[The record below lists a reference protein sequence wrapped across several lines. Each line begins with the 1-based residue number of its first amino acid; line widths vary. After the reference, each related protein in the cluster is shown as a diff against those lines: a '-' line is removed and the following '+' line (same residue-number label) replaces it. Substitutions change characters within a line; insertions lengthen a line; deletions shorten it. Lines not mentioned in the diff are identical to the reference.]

1 MSCYGQ
7 VLPHKKHGKTWLGRK
22 DSNLRIPAPKAGA
35 LPLGHAPT
43 PRSPRT
49 AHSAGWGGN
58 SYRSRGYSAAA
69 TLRAYSRRVSVR
81 VWSDSHPGRARSLAV
96 RLAASARS
104 NRPKTADPEPDMA
117 ANVAPASSN
126 DWRIRP
132 IAG

>member
-43 PRSPRT
+43 PRGPGPR
-49 AHSAGWGGN
+49 AACSAAWGGN
-58 SYRSRGYSAAA
+58 TYRSRGYSVAA
-69 TLRAYSRRVSVR
+69 TLRAYSRRLR
-81 VWSDSHPGRARSLAV
+81 VLVCSDSHPGRDRSLAV
-96 RLAASARS
+96 RRAASARS
-104 NRPKTADPEPDMA
+104 NRPKTADPDPDIA

-126 DWRIRP
+126 D
-132 IAG
+132 